1 MRIYN
6 ITMGLCLGREVE
18 KETKVQH
25 SKIESGAV
33 PEYFPLGVD
42 MTETSKN
49 YRMRPIDTDEL
60 DDFIKSHT
68 HKHTQTQTQAL
79 TDTSLNT

>member
-1 MRIYN
+1 
-6 ITMGLCLGREVE
+6 MGLCLGREVE

-25 SKIESGAV
+25 SKLESGAV

-49 YRMRPIDTDEL
+49 YRMRPVDTAEL

-68 HKHTQTQTQAL
+68 HKH
-79 TDTSLNT
+79 NHKHKR